1 MLPGITTH
9 ANCIRFCPYLL
20 QLKDL
25 KEGDAT
31 PMLNLPYRMIFAI
44 GTIDHVIIYST
55 QSIYPIAVVK
65 NLHYDTIN
73 DLAWMHTNLLMVA
86 SSDGFCS
93 FIQFNEDTIGKTLP
107 LDSDIIPEFLRN
119 YYQSLSEVNLQN
131 NIDRVMAEG
140 NIKFT
145 KISFKSKK
153 ANPP

>member
-20 QLKDL
+20 KLKEV
-25 KEGDAT
+25 KEGDPPA
-31 PMLNLPYRMIFAI
+31 MLSIQYRMVFAI

-73 DLAWMHTNLLMVA
+73 DLAWASTNLLLIA

-93 FIQFNEDTIGKTLP
+93 FI
-107 LDSDIIPEFLRN
+107 
-119 YYQSLSEVNLQN
+119 
-131 NIDRVMAEG
+131 
-140 NIKFT
+140 
-145 KISFKSKK
+145 
-153 ANPP
+153 